1 MRHIFACRDA
11 PVDAAD
17 IVTGLVLAYLS
28 EIDPSA
34 LLFRELQTSLSPGGS
49 FCSQRFL
56 GFGSKA

>member
-1 MRHIFACRDA
+1 MLRI
-11 PVDAAD
+11 